1 MTKTKATSTAVTPD
15 LSATA
20 DGLITIASRLIALM
34 EKETAL
40 LRAMKPQAIAELQ
53 EEKQRLV
60 RAYEDRSR
68 AITTHH
74 EALAALDAAVREE
87 LGRTIV
93 KFEAAVR
100 DNATALRAAHD
111 ANEHVLLAIVEVI
124 ETQRSRTG
132 TYGADGSRAG
142 NGKGGRDAV
151 TLSVDGHI

>member
-1 MTKTKATSTAVTPD
+1 MTKSKTTAAVTTPD

-20 DGLITIASRLIALM
+20 DGLVTIASRLIALM

-40 LRAMKPQAIAELQ
+40 LHAMKPRAIAELQ

-68 AITTHH
+68 AIASHH
-74 EALAALDAAVREE
+74 EALKTLDQAARDE
-87 LGRTIV
+87 LNRTILR
-93 KFEAAVR
+93 FEAAVR

-111 ANEHVLLAIVEVI
+111 ANERVLLAIVEVI
-124 ETQRSRTG
+124 ERQRSRTG

-142 NGKGGRDAV
+142 NGTGNRGAV